1 MTEDILDIFPGINER
16 LGHIYHRSE
25 EYLQSIEHENELEEK
40 MREVLDRKQISVV
53 DSYLDAVGVTSD
65 IAALIA
71 YRQGMQDLIRVLM
84 GGD

>member
-1 MTEDILDIFPGINER
+1 MTEDILDIFSGLNER
-16 LGHIYHRSE
+16 LGHIYHRNE
-25 EYLQSIEHENELEEK
+25 EYLQSIEQEDMLEEK
-40 MREVLDRKQISVV
+40 MREVLDWEQISAVN
-53 DSYLDAVGVTSD
+53 SYLDAVGVTSD